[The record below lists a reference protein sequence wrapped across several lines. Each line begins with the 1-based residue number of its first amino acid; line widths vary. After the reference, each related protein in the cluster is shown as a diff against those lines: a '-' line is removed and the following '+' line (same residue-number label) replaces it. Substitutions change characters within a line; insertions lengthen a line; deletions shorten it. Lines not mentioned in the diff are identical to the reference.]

1 MTVLGKTKGFKKTIY
16 LEKLHLVKMRFD
28 WSPHLGTSAG
38 SGSVCLVVNELA
50 MYCAD
55 VAPVIKIGQG

>member
-1 MTVLGKTKGFKKTIY
+1 
-16 LEKLHLVKMRFD
+16 MRFD

-38 SGSVCLVVNELA
+38 SGSVCWAVNELA

>member
-1 MTVLGKTKGFKKTIY
+1 MGSNPGYLLNSFLFY

-38 SGSVCLVVNELA
+38 SGSVCWAVNELA

>member
-1 MTVLGKTKGFKKTIY
+1 MQERLEKRLKKNIY

-28 WSPHLGTSAG
+28 WSPRLRTSAG
-38 SGSVCLVVNELA
+38 SGSVCWVVNELA

-55 VAPVIKIGQG
+55 GAPVIKIGQG

>member
-1 MTVLGKTKGFKKTIY
+1 
-16 LEKLHLVKMRFD
+16 MRFD

-38 SGSVCLVVNELA
+38 SGSVYWAVNELA

-55 VAPVIKIGQG
+55 GAPVIKIGQG